1 MLGVATARR
10 ASIVALALAAA
21 VGAVAGCGGD
31 DEPAAPTEAA
41 QPASEATTAGQ
52 GTTTAQPPPESEEQ
66 GQGSSR
72 VDVSDD
78 EQEAALEVD
87 SETGPQPCGDVEIT
101 PDSGNGLFDVEAD
114 GMTCE
119 DAAAALQSWGASG
132 YPGTGP
138 PGFSCEPVPE
148 EELRLSCEQEATD
161 AVLTFTQGN

>member
-1 MLGVATARR
+1 MLGAVTGRR
-10 ASIVALALAAA
+10 ASLAALAVASA
-21 VGAVAGCGGD
+21 VMTGAGCGGE
-31 DEPAAPTEAA
+31 DEPATPTEPA
-41 QPASEATTAGQ
+41 QPASEAATTGER
-52 GTTTAQPPPESEEQ
+52 TTAQPPPESAEQ
-66 GQGSSR
+66 GDESSR

-87 SETGPQPCGDVEIT
+87 SETGPQPCGDVEIA
-101 PDSGNGLFDVEAD
+101 PDSGNGLFDVKAD
-114 GMTCE
+114 GITCE

-148 EELRLSCEQEATD
+148 EELRLSCEQEASN